1 MASSPM
7 CAHRLRYFV
16 ISAVR
21 AALIS
26 FAALGIL
33 LNFLYRIDFFDKTI
47 VFSSRMQYNE

>member
-16 ISAVR
+16 ISTVR

-33 LNFLYRIDFFDKTI
+33 LNFLCGIDFFRQNDC
-47 VFSSRMQYNE
+47 VFVPDAV